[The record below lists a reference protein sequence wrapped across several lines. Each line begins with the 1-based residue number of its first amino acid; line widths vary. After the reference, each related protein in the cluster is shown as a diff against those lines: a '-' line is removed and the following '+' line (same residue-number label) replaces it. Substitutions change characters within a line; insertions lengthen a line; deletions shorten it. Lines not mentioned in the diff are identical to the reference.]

1 MIDSCTNAHVVKN
14 GYLEEPMGRVKDGLS
29 TQIARI
35 APKIALGNGNTGMM
49 MRNGGPGGGWCR
61 GER

>member
-1 MIDSCTNAHVVKN
+1 MRKN
-14 GYLEEPMGRVKDGLS
+14 EEKYPTKN
-29 TQIARI
+29 I
-35 APKIALGNGNTGMM
+35 PMM

>member
-1 MIDSCTNAHVVKN
+1 MRKKEEKAQKN
-14 GYLEEPMGRVKDGLS
+14 IP
-29 TQIARI
+29 
-35 APKIALGNGNTGMM
+35 MM